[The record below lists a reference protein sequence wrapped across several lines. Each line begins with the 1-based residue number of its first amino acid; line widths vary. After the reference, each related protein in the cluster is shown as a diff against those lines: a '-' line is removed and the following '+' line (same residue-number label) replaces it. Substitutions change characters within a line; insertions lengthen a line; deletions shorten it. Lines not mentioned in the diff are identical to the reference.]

1 MRRLTPV
8 WLVLVAA
15 LVFPAIAAAQNAS
28 VHGQVLDK
36 DGKPWPGVSVQIKS
50 ENGQTF
56 NLTTNKEG
64 KFSQIGLNAGVY
76 TFVLNEPTQ
85 GLKDFTEQHQIQG
98 EQDNE
103 VNFNFQQIMAQNAA
117 AHPEEE
123 EKQKEA
129 QNKFKLMKASVD
141 DGIAK
146 FNDINTLQAQ
156 IRTAPAEQK
165 AALQAKVKTDAQGA
179 ITDFQQAETMVGEK
193 ETKNHAVIL
202 ANLGQAYAING
213 QYDLAV
219 TSYQKAIALNPD
231 GPTYMNLSLA
241 QVNLAAAATD
251 PTAAST
257 HVAEASASCDKL
269 AALDPTSTTKCWKNI
284 AIVLSNKGDFKDAV
298 APLQKVTQLDPKDA
312 QAWYLLGSADTGL
325 IEPKQEGDKMTFII
339 PPGTAQAYQKCID
352 VDPNGPY
359 AAQAKQNLDALASMG
374 GGESL
379 KVKERGKKKKNND
392 N

>member
-1 MRRLTPV
+1 MKRLTPV
-8 WLVLVAA
+8 WLALVAA
-15 LVFPAIAAAQNAS
+15 LVFPAIAVAQNAS

-36 DGKPWPGVSVQIKS
+36 DGKPWTGVSVQIKS

-56 NLTTNKEG
+56 NLTTNKDG
-64 KFSQIGLNAGVY
+64 KFSQIGLTAGVY
-76 TFVLNEPTQ
+76 TFVLNQPAQ

-123 EKQKEA
+123 QKQKQA
-129 QNKFKLMKASVD
+129 QDKFKQMKAFVD

-156 IRTAPAEQK
+156 IHTASADQK

-179 ITDFQQAETMVGEK
+179 ITDFQQANTLVDAK
-193 ETKNHAVIL
+193 ETKNQAVIL
-202 ANLGQAYAING
+202 ANLGQAYATDG
-213 QYDLAV
+213 QYDQAV

-231 GPTYMNLSLA
+231 AATYMNLSLA
-241 QVNLAAAATD
+241 QVKLAAAATD
-251 PTAAST
+251 PTVAST
-257 HVAEASASCDKL
+257 HVTEASASCDKL
-269 AALDPTSTTKCWKNI
+269 AALDATSTTKCWKNI

-325 IEPKQEGDKMTFII
+325 IQPKQEGDKMTFII
-339 PPGTAQAYQKCID
+339 PPGTAEAYQKCID

-379 KVKERGKKKKNND
+379 KVQDRPGKKKKH
-392 N
+392 

>member
-15 LVFPAIAAAQNAS
+15 LLFPAIAAAQNAS

-50 ENGQTF
+50 QNGQTF
-56 NLTTNKEG
+56 NLTTNKDG
-64 KFSQIGLNAGVY
+64 KYSQIGLTAGVY
-76 TFVLNEPTQ
+76 TFTLNEPSQ
-85 GLKDFTEQHQIQG
+85 GLNNFTEQHQIQG
-98 EQDNE
+98 EQDNAID
-103 VNFNFQQIMAQNAA
+103 FNFQKIMAENAA

-123 EKQKEA
+123 QKQKEA
-129 QNKFKLMKASVD
+129 QDKFKQMKGLVD

-156 IRTAPAEQK
+156 IHTAPADQK

-179 ITDFQQAETMVGEK
+179 ISDFTQAETMVDAK
-193 ETKNHAVIL
+193 QTKNQAVIL
-202 ANLGQAYAING
+202 ANLGQAYATDG
-213 QYDLAV
+213 QYDQAV
-219 TSYQKAIALNPD
+219 TAYQKAIALNPD
-231 GPTYMNLSLA
+231 APTYMNLSLA

-251 PTAAST
+251 PAVAST
-257 HVAEASASCDKL
+257 HVTEASASCDKL
-269 AALDPTSTTKCWKNI
+269 AALDPTSTTKCWKNV

-298 APLQKVTQLDPKDA
+298 GPLQKVTQLDPKDA

-325 IEPKQEGDKMTFII
+325 IQPKQEGDKMTFII
-339 PPGTAQAYQKCID
+339 PPGTAEAYQKCID

-379 KVKERGKKKKNND
+379 KVNERGKKKKK
-392 N
+392 

>member
-56 NLTTNKEG
+56 NLTTNKDG
-64 KFSQIGLNAGVY
+64 KFSQIGLTAGVY
-76 TFVLNEPTQ
+76 TFVLNEQTQ

-123 EKQKEA
+123 EKQKAA
-129 QNKFKLMKASVD
+129 QNQFKQMKALVD

-146 FNDINTLQAQ
+146 FNEINTLQTQ
-156 IRTAPAEQK
+156 IHTASADQK
-165 AALQAKVKTDAQGA
+165 PALQAKVKTDAQGA

-193 ETKNHAVIL
+193 ETKNRAVIL

-213 QYDLAV
+213 QYDQAV

-231 GPTYMNLSLA
+231 SATYMNLSLA

-251 PTAAST
+251 PTVAST

-325 IEPKQEGDKMTFII
+325 IQPKQEGDKMTFII
-339 PPGTAQAYQKCID
+339 PPGTAEAYQKCID

-379 KVKERGKKKKNND
+379 RVKERGNKKKNND